1 MTRALDDADLP
12 PDPIALFQ
20 RWYAEAQ
27 AAQLPQVEAMTL
39 ATADADG
46 CPSARIVLLKQV
58 DARGFVFFT
67 NYESRK
73 GRELAAN
80 PRAALVL
87 LWAPLERQ
95 VRIVGGVERLDAA
108 ASDAYFATRPRGS
121 QIGAWSSE
129 QSRPLERRG
138 QLEERWG
145 ALEREHEGAA
155 VPRPPHWGG
164 FRVRPR
170 ELEFWQGRANRLHD
184 RVAYVRDGDG
194 WARTRL
200 QP

>member
-46 CPSARIVLLKQV
+46 RPSGRIVLLKQV

-80 PRAALVL
+80 PHAALVV

-95 VRIVGGVERLDAA
+95 VRIAGEVERLDAA
-108 ASDAYFATRPRGS
+108 ASDVYFATRPRGS

-129 QSRPLERRG
+129 QSRPLERRE
-138 QLEERWG
+138 QLEERWA
-145 ALEREHEGAA
+145 ALEREHAGVD

-164 FRVRPR
+164 LRVRPR